1 LLQLVVEPLQLRLPL
16 LLGLAT
22 VKLVFRPLHAGII
35 ARVRC
40 RRLDALLVLQ
50 VLLALLLI
58 DLEALEFLPVLR
70 AAGWRLKATLLLEHP
85 QLQRVLLL
93 LPHHLV
99 LLQ

>member
-1 LLQLVVEPLQLRLPL
+1 MLELVVEPLQPRLPL
-16 LLGLAT
+16 LFRLAT
-22 VKLVFRPLHAGII
+22 VKLVFCALRAGVI
-35 ARVRC
+35 ARVGC
-40 RRLDALLVLQ
+40 RRLDALPVLR

-70 AAGWRLKATLLLEHP
+70 AARRRLKAALLLEHP

-93 LPHHLV
+93 LPHHLI